1 MVYILCMQFVNRT
14 QFAQIPF
21 ISAEFNVDSCVH
33 TKQRNWNEDVLAFW
47 YERQESTLNFADF
60 KE

>member
-1 MVYILCMQFVNRT
+1 MQFVNRT

-21 ISAEFNVDSCVH
+21 ISAEFNVDSWVH